1 MIELRDAIK
10 NVPLFSN
17 ISDDLLET
25 IVSFSTMMCYD
36 KDSILFYESEF
47 SNQLIFLV
55 EGLLKVYKVDKFNNE
70 IFLYHIYKNTMIS
83 ELSNLEE
90 HKIRCFSN
98 TVFVEKSLILAID
111 FKKFKKY
118 FLGENPFMIIFIN
131 ELIYKNQQLQC
142 IINRELVF
150 DAISKVAFMLIN
162 DLQMFNSLKRNE
174 VAVLLHIQPET
185 LSRVLQKLQR
195 NNIITIDRSLIEVI
209 KYEELKYI
217 YNGGVIG

>member
-1 MIELRDAIK
+1 MIQLREAIK
-10 NVPLFSN
+10 NIPLFSD
-17 ISDDLLET
+17 ISDDTLEV
-25 IVSFSTMMCYD
+25 IASISSLMRYE
-36 KDSILFYESEF
+36 KDSILFYEADF

-55 EGLLKVYKVDKFNNE
+55 EGLLKVYKIDKFSNE
-70 IFLYHIYKNTMIS
+70 IFLYYVYKNSMIS

-90 HKIRCFSN
+90 NTIRCFSN
-98 TVFVEKSLILAID
+98 ATFVEDSAILAIN
-111 FKKFKKY
+111 FKKFKEY
-118 FLGENPFMIIFIN
+118 FLSENPFMMHFIK

-162 DLQMFNSLKRNE
+162 DLQVFNSLKRHE

-195 NNIITIDRSLIEVI
+195 NEIIEIDKGLICVN
-209 KYEELKYI
+209 KYDELKKI
-217 YNGGVIG
+217 YNGGI